1 MTTEPEAKGADA
13 RDFLP
18 DGDSWPWDELSLV
31 HKQMA
36 EKQAIFLAA
45 YVELGTVA
53 AAVRA
58 ARMSRTSHEWWM
70 DHDSLGFR
78 DRFQRALEARR
89 DVVEGWVYD
98 RLQDPKGNRGSDLLL
113 MFANKGLNPDK
124 WAVMAPMPDS
134 GSKELLA
141 QVLKLSKKEA
151 KREAVKEL
159 KERNEVEESVG

>member
-1 MTTEPEAKGADA
+1 MATQPVNKVADFE
-13 RDFLP
+13 DFMP
-18 DGDSWPWDELSLV
+18 DGDSWPWDQLSQV

-36 EKQAIFLAA
+36 EKQALFLAA
-45 YVELGTVA
+45 YVQLGTVA
-53 AAVRA
+53 KACKAVK
-58 ARMSRTSHEWWM
+58 MSRTSHEWWM
-70 DHDSLGFR
+70 DRDSLGFR
-78 DRFQRALEARR
+78 DRYNRALEARR

-159 KERNEVEESVG
+159 QERNEVEESVG

>member
-13 RDFLP
+13 KDFMP
-18 DGDSWPWDELSLV
+18 DGEYWAWDSLSLV
-31 HKQMA
+31 QKRMS
-36 EKQAIFLAA
+36 ESQARFLAA
-45 YVELGTVA
+45 YVESGTVA
-53 AAVRA
+53 AASRA
-58 ARMSRTSHEWWM
+58 AGLSRKSSEYWA
-70 DHDSLGFR
+70 DRDVLGFR

-159 KERNEVEESVG
+159 EERNDVEESVG